1 MERQA
6 VTPKNV
12 PLTENLAAIDGLMD
26 QQIREMVNSMILFR
40 GKILMPCLLL
50 IDLRSKID
58 MTVHDIK
65 TNNDSLKM
73 IQTNLNSLD
82 VCIERA
88 TTIRSQAV
96 STVVKNA
103 IRRHSLSAV
112 D

>member
-1 MERQA
+1 
-6 VTPKNV
+6 
-12 PLTENLAAIDGLMD
+12 
-26 QQIREMVNSMILFR
+26 
-40 GKILMPCLLL
+40 
-50 IDLRSKID
+50 

-65 TNNDSLKM
+65 NNNDSLKM
-73 IQTNLNSLD
+73 IQMNLNSLD